1 MTREE
6 FARCIAEEPAVAM
19 TLRRALTGGVE
30 RRSSFGTPTELA
42 MIALMFPVASFVI
55 THIGLPWLYEAG
67 RYAELWR
74 QKFHRWIDGEYDRHN
89 LDPDE
94 AEAAGEALR
103 RELQATTDTDARA
116 AWERLAKLMPEAK
129 DD

>member
-1 MTREE
+1 MTR
-6 FARCIAEEPAVAM
+6 RPGM
-19 TLRRALTGGVE
+19 
-30 RRSSFGTPTELA
+30 ELA

-55 THIGLPWLYEAG
+55 TRIGLPWLYEAE

-74 QKFHRWIDGEYDRHN
+74 RKFHRWIDGEYERHN

-94 AEAAGEALR
+94 AEAVGEALR
-103 RELQATTDTDARA
+103 RELQATSDTDARA
-116 AWERLAKLMPEAK
+116 AWERLANLMPKAK